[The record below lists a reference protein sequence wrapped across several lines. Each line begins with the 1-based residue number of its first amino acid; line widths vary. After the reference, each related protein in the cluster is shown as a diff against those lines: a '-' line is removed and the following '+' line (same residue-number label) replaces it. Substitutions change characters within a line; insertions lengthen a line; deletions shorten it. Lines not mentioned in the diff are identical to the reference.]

1 MPTVIELAVEA
12 KGVMTEHGKAR
23 HNRLR
28 DLQAFH
34 DHAHT
39 YNKNVV
45 AGGILVVNTAD
56 VYWSPTR
63 DEGDITEHSDIDR
76 IGEETVELFRNIPL
90 RNDPSDRGGMEG
102 MGVLV
107 VRHDNLDKNPDL
119 PPNAPSSQMT
129 TLVTD
134 DPAPSSGDPL
144 NYSTMIYRLCR
155 SYEDR
160 WT

>member
-12 KGVMTEHGKAR
+12 KGIMTEHGKAR

-34 DHAHT
+34 DHAHN
-39 YNKNVV
+39 YNEKVV
-45 AGGILVVNTAD
+45 AGGILVVNVAD

-63 DEGDITEHSDIDR
+63 DQDDITEHSDIER

-90 RNDPSDRGGMEG
+90 RNDPSDDGGMEG
-102 MGVLV
+102 MGILV
-107 VRHDNLDKNPDL
+107 VRHDNLEKNPN
-119 PPNAPSSQMT
+119 PPSDAPPSQET
-129 TLVTD
+129 TLVTGN
-134 DPAPSSGDPL
+134 PAPPSGDPL
-144 NYSTMIYRLCR
+144 NYSTMMYRLCR

>member
-1 MPTVIELAVEA
+1 
-12 KGVMTEHGKAR
+12 
-23 HNRLR
+23 
-28 DLQAFH
+28 
-34 DHAHT
+34 
-39 YNKNVV
+39 
-45 AGGILVVNTAD
+45 

-90 RNDPSDRGGMEG
+90 RNDPSDGGGMEG

-119 PPNAPSSQMT
+119 PPNAPSTQMT

-134 DPAPSSGDPL
+134 DPAPPSGDPL

>member
-1 MPTVIELAVEA
+1 MWRRE
-12 KGVMTEHGKAR
+12 R
-23 HNRLR
+23 RCS
-28 DLQAFH
+28 
-34 DHAHT
+34 
-39 YNKNVV
+39 
-45 AGGILVVNTAD
+45 AD

-76 IGEETVELFRNIPL
+76 IGEEAVELFRNVPL
-90 RNDPSDRGGMEG
+90 RNDPSDGGGMEG

-119 PPNAPSSQMT
+119 PPNTPSAQMT

-134 DPAPSSGDPL
+134 DPAPPSGDPL